1 MDCFSTM
8 RGSVADMLPS
18 GWELAPIQSLA
29 GVQAELISQR
39 EKDFFVC
46 VDSTV
51 FSKEFA
57 AKAQAMKTVSLVQ
70 VTRTVQCLE
79 SNELLSFLVFS

>member
-8 RGSVADMLPS
+8 RGSVADMLPF

-57 AKAQAMKTVSLVQ
+57 TKAQAMKTVSLVQ

-79 SNELLSFLVFS
+79 RNELLSFLVLS